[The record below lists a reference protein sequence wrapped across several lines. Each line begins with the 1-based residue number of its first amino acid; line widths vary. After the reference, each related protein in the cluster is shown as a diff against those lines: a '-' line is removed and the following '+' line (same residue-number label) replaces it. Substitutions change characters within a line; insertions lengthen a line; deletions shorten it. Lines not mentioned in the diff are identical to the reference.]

1 MSGPRRS
8 KAGATQQYSTG
19 RNLEQVGDL
28 ERGKP
33 SFGLAT
39 RCRLAKRTHEIF
51 AKVMSGRGHEGA
63 LDGPRK
69 ENLEEEQAQEGNGR
83 CVG

>member
-8 KAGATQQYSTG
+8 ATGATQWCSAG
-19 RNLEQVGDL
+19 RNLEQVGSL

-63 LDGPRK
+63 LDGPK
-69 ENLEEEQAQEGNGR
+69 SENLVEDEAHEGSGR
-83 CVG
+83 YVG